1 LITAQNFLFHFVFLL
16 LTATFMSSPIAYKI
30 DHSPS
35 YASLVLTLP
44 PNQTVVVEAGAMAAM
59 DTHISMKSKLKG
71 GLLKGVG
78 RMLGGE
84 SLFLS
89 EFTADRNAGKLYLSP
104 GIPGDIQHYSLTTDR
119 AVILQS
125 SGFVACS
132 PSVDLDTKFQ
142 GLKGFFSGESLFLVR
157 ATGEGDLW
165 FSSYGAIIE
174 IPVSGSYVVDT
185 GHVVAFEDSLNYR
198 VEVLNGLS
206 FKNLKTSI
214 FGGEGLVCRF
224 SGQGKLWIQSRKLPP
239 LMNFLNSFR
248 PTSSG

>member
-1 LITAQNFLFHFVFLL
+1 
-16 LTATFMSSPIAYKI
+16 MSYKI
-30 DHSPS
+30 EHSPA
-35 YASLVLTLP
+35 YASLRLNLSA
-44 PNQTVVVEAGAMAAM
+44 NQTVLVESGAMAAM
-59 DTHISMKSKLKG
+59 DSHITMKSKMKG

-89 EFTADRNAGKLYLSP
+89 EFTADRQPGKLYLSP
-104 GIPGDIQHYSLTTDR
+104 GIPGDIKHYSLSEEK
-119 AVILQS
+119 ALILQS
-125 SGFVACS
+125 SGFVACD
-132 PSVDLDTKFQ
+132 PSVNLDTKFQ

-157 ATGEGDLW
+157 ATGLGDLW

-185 GHVVAFEDSLNYR
+185 GHVVAFEDSLKYR

-239 LMNFLNSFR
+239 LMNFLNAFR
-248 PTSSG
+248 PTKSD